1 MEECIRKQL
10 NALLRQE
17 VVLATGCTEPGAV
30 ALCVSKA
37 VETLGLEPEHIDLR
51 LSKNVFKNAMGVGIP
66 GTGMI
71 GLPIAV
77 SLAVV
82 AGDSSRGLEV
92 LTLPAEQVEKAKQWL
107 ANNASR
113 IAIGVKD
120 PCDKL
125 YIECICSAGDDNAT
139 AIISQRHTHFVLI
152 ARNGKVI
159 YDGTA
164 TSPNT
169 DTTEEKAESDGLNL
183 TARMVYDYAT
193 TAPIEELDFIKE
205 TVKYN
210 DAAATEGLKGY
221 GLQTGKILMENAAG
235 DIVHTVVARTVAA
248 SDARMDGCTLS
259 VYSNSGSGNQGI
271 ACTLPVY
278 NYGKA
283 KGCTDEQITRALVLN
298 HLMSIYIKRGIGR
311 LSALCGIVNASI
323 GVACGIV
330 FLHGGSF
337 EQMCYAIKNMINTIA
352 GMVCDGAKPSCAL
365 KMSTGLYSAFVS
377 AELAYHDCVVDATDG
392 LSESDVDCS
401 IRNLGRLGHDGMD
414 QVDDTVLDIM
424 THKQ

>member
-1 MEECIRKQL
+1 MEENIRKQL
-10 NALLRQE
+10 KALLQQE

-37 VETLGLEPEHIDLR
+37 CETLGREPESLDLH

-82 AGDSSRGLEV
+82 AGDSRRGLEI
-92 LTLPAEQVEKAKQWL
+92 LTVPAEKVEKAKAWL
-107 ANNASR
+107 ANNAGR
-113 IAIGVKD
+113 ISIGVKNQS
-120 PCDKL
+120 DKL
-125 YIECICSAGDDNAT
+125 YIECTCSAGNDSAT
-139 AIISQRHTHFVLI
+139 AIISQRHTHFVKVS
-152 ARNGKVI
+152 RNGEVV
-159 YDGTA
+159 YDGSA
-164 TSPNT
+164 LSPNV
-169 DTTEEKAESDGLNL
+169 DAPAQEECGSDIAL
-183 TARMVYDYAT
+183 TARLVYDYAT
-193 TAPIEELDFIKE
+193 TAPIEELEFIKE

-210 DAAATEGLKGY
+210 DVAATEGLKGY
-221 GLQTGKILMENAAG
+221 GLKTGKILMENAEG

-248 SDARMDGCTLS
+248 SDARMDGCTLP

-298 HLMSIYIKRGIGR
+298 HLMSIYIKQGIGR

-337 EQMCYAIKNMINTIA
+337 EQICFAIKNMINTIA

-365 KMSTGLYSAFVS
+365 KMSTALYSAVVS

-401 IRNLGRLGHDGMD
+401 IHNLGRLGHDGMD

>member
-1 MEECIRKQL
+1 MEENIRKQL
-10 NALLRQE
+10 ADLLRQE

-37 VETLGLEPEHIDLR
+37 CETLGREPEHINIL

-82 AGDSSRGLEV
+82 AGDSRRGLEV
-92 LTLPAEQVEKAKQWL
+92 LTLPPDKVEKGKAWL

-113 IAIGVKD
+113 ISIGVKEQ
-120 PCDKL
+120 CEKL
-125 YIECICSAGDDNAT
+125 YIECVCTAGSDTAT

-152 ARNGKVI
+152 SRNGNVLC
-159 YDGTA
+159 DASA
-164 TSPNT
+164 TSPN
-169 DTTEEKAESDGLNL
+169 L
-183 TARMVYDYAT
+183 
-193 TAPIEELDFIKE
+193 E
-205 TVKYN
+205 TFTQ
-210 DAAATEGLKGY
+210 DEPSAA
-221 GLQTGKILMENAAG
+221 MENAAG

-283 KGCTDEQITRALVLN
+283 KGCTEEQLIRALILN

-330 FLHGGSF
+330 YLHGGTF